1 MRCKLRGPQALLKEQ
16 FSLLQL
22 TCLLLLPTWL
32 HCSEDLAPYK
42 NEVPSPAPALLPVF
56 AAGYLQWTVAGIFE
70 GEIHVTL
77 LHIGKS
83 ENRVFFP
90 FSSLLFLHW
99 HCSERKALCQGIL
112 EGLVFNGWAKSYTRS
127 PVKQNNSR

>member
-42 NEVPSPAPALLPVF
+42 NEVPSPDPALLPVF

-83 ENRVFFP
+83 ENSFFP
-90 FSSLLFLHW
+90 LFLHF
-99 HCSERKALCQGIL
+99 CFYT
-112 EGLVFNGWAKSYTRS
+112 GLA
-127 PVKQNNSR
+127 